1 MPKKKAV
8 ETNVTDIEIKK
19 DLGFTLVTDSKYAKV
34 DDFIPTFIPQIDRIC
49 GGGIPLQRVTEVYS
63 PEGVGKST
71 FMIELTKACSKL
83 GVKTFYIDGEGTAD
97 PKRFAEL
104 GVDPSNT
111 YVAAPDDD
119 KDVMTIEY
127 AGELL
132 LKIIDKFRQTQEPI
146 VVIVDSIGGIP
157 TQAEMDTKLDEEGQR
172 GRKAAAVTKLVTKL
186 NALIKKTNVSVIFIN
201 QVRDNQNMKSPYD
214 VKTIRPGGR
223 ALGFADSLRLELKKG
238 SQIKDTD
245 KNYLGHVLHVK
256 TDKSKVSRPKQQVDT
271 SIFARPVFSTSK
283 FTYQDFPNIEVPAN
297 LTSND
302 KILYYVDGIDYE
314 HNLYQEGETLGLISK
329 SGGYRSYV
337 DKVTGEEIKQY
348 EADFIFLLKENVNDL
363 RTHLFQDVLFTEF
376 PYNFPPL
383 DNLTVSVDS
392 WPDMQGVREHYTNV
406 NKNKVKKDSKSGD
419 KNAG

>member
-1 MPKKKAV
+1 MPAKKKS
-8 ETNVTDIEIKK
+8 TGITDVEIKK

-34 DDFIPTFIPQIDRIC
+34 SDFIPTFIPQVDRIC

-71 FMIELTKACSKL
+71 FMIELTKACSQL

-111 YVAAPDDD
+111 YVAQPDED
-119 KDVMTIEY
+119 KDVMTIEF
-127 AGELL
+127 AGKMLL
-132 LKIIDKFRQTQEPI
+132 NIIKRFETTPEPI

-157 TQAEMDTKLDEEGQR
+157 SQAEMDTELGEEGQR

-238 SQIKDTD
+238 QQIKDDD
-245 KNYLGHVLHVK
+245 KNYIGHILHVK

-271 SIFARPVFSTSK
+271 AIFARPTVTASTL
-283 FTYQDFPNIEVPAN
+283 TYEDFPDMEVPYG
-297 LTSND
+297 LEKSD
-302 KILYYVDGIDYE
+302 KVQYIVDGIDYE
-314 HNLYQEGETLGLISK
+314 HNLYQDAENLGLITK
-329 SGGYRSYV
+329 RAGNRVYI
-337 DKVTGEEIKQY
+337 DKETGEQITAFEK
-348 EADFIFLLKENVNDL
+348 DFILLIKENVNGL
-363 RTHLFQDVLFTEF
+363 RTHMFHDVLYSEF
-376 PYNFPPL
+376 PVNFPPL
-383 DNLTVSVDS
+383 DNENVNVDS
-392 WPDMQGVREHYTNV
+392 WPDMKGVREHYKANA
-406 NKNKVKKDSKSGD
+406 KSKELEKSGD
-419 KNAG
+419 ESAD